1 MNEQI
6 QQMFDVAT
14 GVMNGICITSGKPD
28 VAFKKTI
35 ELAHGGEKNLLV
47 VGSVHRD
54 YDDGHCVAVLNPDDE
69 LAAKLDGGI
78 GYPSLILNEMV
89 TGRCKAMVLVMCSGR
104 KTHMVSSYLSRK
116 K

>member
-14 GVMNGICITSGKPD
+14 GVMNGIFITSGKPD

-35 ELAHGGEKNLLV
+35 ELAQGGEKNLLV

-54 YDDGHCVAVLNPDDE
+54 YHDGHCVAVLNPDDR
-69 LAAKLDGGI
+69 LVGQLNGGV
-78 GYPSLILNEMV
+78 GYTEPILKEMV
-89 TGRCKAMVLVMCSGR
+89 QGRCKAMVFVTCSGR
-104 KTHMVSSYLSRK
+104 KTQMVSSYLPRK